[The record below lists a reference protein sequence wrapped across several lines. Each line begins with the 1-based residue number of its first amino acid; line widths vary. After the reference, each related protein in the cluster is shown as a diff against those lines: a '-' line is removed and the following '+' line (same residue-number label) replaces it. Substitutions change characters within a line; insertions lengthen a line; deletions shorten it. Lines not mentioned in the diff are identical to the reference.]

1 MGKNGVC
8 NRYIGRPLTLTGLP
22 GSSVIRRRREPFH
35 SLLAADGGRKAEAG
49 QSPCARRGSHPQ
61 WGQVAGLG
69 WVGGGTEGW
78 RLAVPL
84 AGGKT
89 VREAGKRLSP
99 DYKSLVSRDSE

>member
-1 MGKNGVC
+1 MRSQRFSPTVGAG
-8 NRYIGRPLTLTGLP
+8 GRP
-22 GSSVIRRRREPFH
+22 
-35 SLLAADGGRKAEAG
+35 
-49 QSPCARRGSHPQ
+49 
-61 WGQVAGLG
+61 GLG
-69 WVGGGTEGW
+69 GGGTEGW